1 MRCLKRWSQQLSS
14 KERRRSPR
22 QAAPNVV
29 AYHWTGCEP
38 IAHGIRD
45 ISSAGF
51 YMVTEEK
58 WHPGTLVTMTLQRTD
73 LPKDAP
79 GGSIVIQ
86 TRIVRRDEHGMAG
99 TFLVGSG
106 TTPLKS
112 LPGTDKPAF
121 LRFLARLRDSGGQA
135 LIEYLLV
142 LPLIL
147 LLIVNLVNFGG
158 FFFAWIT
165 VANAARSGA
174 NYAILG
180 GASVGSLS
188 AATASQISSVI
199 TSDISSLPN
208 SSSLSVNICQNYDG
222 TVTTLSGTCTS
233 VPSDPEPSSYIL
245 TSVDVTYTYQP
256 FISAGFQFPNLG
268 IYATLPPTTIH
279 RRALMRTIQ

>member
-1 MRCLKRWSQQLSS
+1 MKWLKRWSQQLFSE
-14 KERRRSPR
+14 ERRRSPR
-22 QAAPNVV
+22 HADPNVV
-29 AYHWTGCEP
+29 AFHWTGGEP
-38 IAHGIRD
+38 IAHGIRN
-45 ISSAGF
+45 ISSGGF
-51 YMVTEEK
+51 YMVTEDK

-79 GGSIVIQ
+79 DSSIVIQ
-86 TRIVRRDEHGMAG
+86 TKIVRRDEQGIAG

-106 TTPLKS
+106 TQALQR
-112 LPGTDKPAF
+112 LPGTNKPAF
-121 LRFLARLRDSGGQA
+121 LRFLARLRDQGGQA

-165 VANAARSGA
+165 VANAARTGA

-188 AATASQISSVI
+188 AATAAQISSVI
-199 TSDISSLPN
+199 TSDVSSLPN
-208 SSSLSVNICQNYDG
+208 SSSLTVNICQNYDG

-233 VPSDPEPSSYIL
+233 VPSDPEPASYLL

-256 FISAGFQFPNLG
+256 FISTGFQFPNLG